1 MSRVVSM
8 SQLGKYGRLA
18 NQIFEASFLY
28 CYAKMHDLVVQAPKP
43 EGWPFTFSFQP
54 INANLPHREESY
66 ITAGDTDNGTH
77 PPSGEEFVNRDFCGY
92 AQWNTS
98 WYAQWKDDLQ
108 SWFSIPRS
116 KLGTANQTVVG
127 IHHRAG
133 DYDNKTIKWRT
144 PWSWYERWLN
154 ANWSRL
160 KNPIL
165 VISSEEEVPED
176 FKPPVKPIILSGT
189 ATEDWADL
197 SHCDIVLC
205 PNSTFSFAAAMMNP
219 NLKEAWRASLPA
231 GSFVRFDPWNAT
243 PLLYDKCEKY
253 WQLLGMPE
261 PPPVNNKS
269 RYSVSVV
276 IPCYNHARWLGPA
289 IASAHEQTWPVHEV
303 IVVDDGST
311 DNSAEIAVK
320 SGARLIQQSNL
331 GPSAAR
337 NAGIAAATGNYSLPS
352 PERPEFRDLLRANCL
367 TVSCL
372 YLKAIWE
379 DIGGYD
385 SKLDGVEDW
394 EFWLRAL
401 SNGYKVRIIP
411 EVLFYY
417 RHTNADSVSKN
428 HDLRRELVEL
438 VRARYE

>member
-1 MSRVVSM
+1 
-8 SQLGKYGRLA
+8 
-18 NQIFEASFLY
+18 
-28 CYAKMHDLVVQAPKP
+28 
-43 EGWPFTFSFQP
+43 
-54 INANLPHREESY
+54 
-66 ITAGDTDNGTH
+66 
-77 PPSGEEFVNRDFCGY
+77 
-92 AQWNTS
+92 
-98 WYAQWKDDLQ
+98 
-108 SWFSIPRS
+108 
-116 KLGTANQTVVG
+116 
-127 IHHRAG
+127 
-133 DYDNKTIKWRT
+133 
-144 PWSWYERWLN
+144 
-154 ANWSRL
+154 
-160 KNPIL
+160 
-165 VISSEEEVPED
+165 
-176 FKPPVKPIILSGT
+176 
-189 ATEDWADL
+189 
-197 SHCDIVLC
+197 
-205 PNSTFSFAAAMMNP
+205 
-219 NLKEAWRASLPA
+219 
-231 GSFVRFDPWNAT
+231 
-243 PLLYDKCEKY
+243 
-253 WQLLGMPE
+253 MPE

-337 NAGIAAATGNYSLPS
+337 NAGIAAATGNYILPLDADDKLHPKFIERALQGRS
-352 PERPEFRDLLRANCL
+352 DIVGTFVQNFGVLNNIWKPTPERPEFRDLLRANCL